1 MEVSAEK
8 SKWQQRQ
15 IRVEKYNVTSIAYLG
30 VIVLA
35 DNLKPEVILNN
46 AVAKAEALTKMK
58 LFTETTTYSRT
69 SVARTLMARLPRLYR
84 TRS

>member
-30 VIVLA
+30 VIVVA
-35 DNLKPEVILNN
+35 DNLKPKVILKN

-58 LFTETTTYSRT
+58 LFTETTTHSRT
-69 SVARTLMARLPRLYR
+69 SVARTLMARLPRLY
-84 TRS
+84 